1 MQNKYAKQLQE
12 FCLMDDT
19 FMSKVFEEHNKL
31 LELILQIILKRK
43 LTVIS
48 SSIQKERKSVNG
60 HSVRFDVY
68 AIDNTGKEYDIEV
81 QRSNE
86 GAIPQ
91 RARYNSAM
99 LDSGMLK
106 SGANYCSLKESYV
119 IFITEND
126 IFGKDLPI
134 YTIERTIE
142 ETKELFNDGSHII
155 YVNGSYKG
163 NDDIGKL
170 IHDFHCTNSDNMNY
184 KELAKRV
191 SYFKNDE
198 GGKRDMCRVMDE
210 LLNEQK
216 RDIVKNMISTGDIS
230 LEKISEYLK
239 MPLEEVQEIAEKI

>member
-1 MQNKYAKQLQE
+1 
-12 FCLMDDT
+12 
-19 FMSKVFEEHNKL
+19 MSKVFEEHNKL

-43 LTVIS
+43 LTAIS

-60 HSVRFDVY
+60 HFIRFDIH

-106 SGANYCSLKESYV
+106 SGANYRSLKESYI

-126 IFGKDLPI
+126 IFGKGLPI
-134 YTIERTIE
+134 YTIKRTIE
-142 ETKELFNDGSHII
+142 EINESFNDGSHII

-163 NDDIGKL
+163 NDGIGKL
-170 IHDFHCTNSDNMNY
+170 IHDFYCINSTDMNY
-184 KELAKRV
+184 KPLADRV
-191 SYFKNDE
+191 SYFKNTK
-198 GGKRDMCRVMDE
+198 GGKYIMCKIMEE
-210 LLNEQK
+210 LAAEVK
-216 RDIVKNMISTGDIS
+216 RDTA
-230 LEKISEYLK
+230 LEIAKKLIIQGTL
-239 MPLEEVQEIAEKI
+239 PLEAIAESSGLSLGEIKKIAEKI